1 MGQSCR
7 TLRRLRRLLADTHT
21 ESVLSL
27 SAGLIT
33 QELHAALELDAL
45 TLLQRRRPRMNRGPS
60 TRPGGSFPP
69 LGGGCASIRRKA
81 VLHLMESSP
90 HRRGA
95 RDHLCDHLGSSR
107 QSTGFPAPQANHR
120 GWTRSDGHRPFREV
134 LPTAYGSRQT
144 AEAGDPV
151 DDCLRTTL
159 RHCSR
164 KLWLPAPQR
173 PYARRIRPD
182 QRGGLISSP
191 CGAADQRTD
200 GARTSFSGHADERLH
215 PRVRRFWRSC
225 CRTAIA
231 ASTLLAHRLRGP
243 EGGYPTCTGDGNTI
257 DREPCDPRPV
267 RLLQRDTA

>member
-1 MGQSCR
+1 VVPVS
-7 TLRRLRRLLADTHT
+7 
-21 ESVLSL
+21 
-27 SAGLIT
+27 
-33 QELHAALELDAL
+33 
-45 TLLQRRRPRMNRGPS
+45 RPVS
-60 TRPGGSFPP
+60 RP
-69 LGGGCASIRRKA
+69 L
-81 VLHLMESSP
+81 
-90 HRRGA
+90 
-95 RDHLCDHLGSSR
+95 
-107 QSTGFPAPQANHR
+107 QANHR

-231 ASTLLAHRLRGP
+231 ASTLLAHRLRDP